1 LSRPAAL
8 EKRLGYRFTRSEL
21 LEQALSHQGKRLEG
35 NERLEFLGDGVLD
48 CVMAEEVYTRYPSL
62 REGELHRL
70 QESLVREEAL
80 AEAARHIGLD
90 ETLKPALPFI
100 RSSTLADTM
109 EAIFGAVFLDGG
121 YRAARA
127 TILRVFEPFLE
138 RLDPQRLDRDAKS
151 KLQEIVQA
159 RFKSVPIYR
168 ILRSQG
174 AAHEKVFEVE
184 CAVAELKR
192 TAVGSGLSRQRAEQ
206 DAARAMLQ
214 QIDKA

>member
-1 LSRPAAL
+1 MSRPAAL

-80 AEAARHIGLD
+80 AEVARHIALD
-90 ETLKPALPFI
+90 ETLKDALPLI
-100 RSSTLADTM
+100 RPSTLADTM

-121 YRAARA
+121 YGAART

-159 RFKSVPIYR
+159 RFKSVPLYR

-206 DAARAMLQ
+206 DAARAMLE

>member
-1 LSRPAAL
+1 LSPLAAL
-8 EKRLGYRFTRSEL
+8 EKRLGYRFRRSEL
-21 LEQALSHQGKRLEG
+21 LEQALSHKGKRLEG

-80 AEAARHIGLD
+80 AEVAGHIALD
-90 ETLKPALPFI
+90 EALKPALTFI
-100 RSSTLADTM
+100 RPSTLADTM

-121 YRAARA
+121 YAAARA
-127 TILRVFEPFLE
+127 TILHVFAPFLE

-184 CAVAELKR
+184 CAVPELKR
-192 TAVGSGLSRQRAEQ
+192 TAMGSGLSRQRAEQ

>member
-21 LEQALSHQGKRLEG
+21 LEQALSHKGKRLEG

-80 AEAARHIGLD
+80 AEVARHLALD

-100 RSSTLADTM
+100 RPSTLADTL

-121 YRAARA
+121 YGAARA

-159 RFKSVPIYR
+159 RFKSVPVYR

-214 QIDKA
+214 QIDKP